1 MSDLKKAIKIVK
13 QANKLLAKHFR
24 TLGLDAVRLKKNEE
38 IVTEADFTANKL
50 ITEKLLKYFPND
62 DIVSEEAQKIDNP
75 GKNTWYIDPLD
86 GTTNFSFGFRD
97 FATCLGRITPEKIDV
112 GVVGLPL
119 AKEVYWAE
127 NGSKAYLNGKEIC
140 VSTTANHGSRAMILV
155 CGGHTPKQR
164 THSIQIIDNMGKKSF
179 RFRVLSSAGV
189 ETTAVACGRAD
200 GYISTG
206 IKPWDVLPGV
216 LIIRQAGGRVTNF
229 NGDDWTITDG
239 DIVASNGLI
248 HDQLLELMA
257 K

>member
-1 MSDLKKAIKIVK
+1 MSDLTKAIKIVK
-13 QANKLLAKHFR
+13 KANKLLAKHFR

-38 IVTEADFTANKL
+38 IVTEADFAANKL
-50 ITEKLLKYFPND
+50 MTEKLLKYFPDD
-62 DIVSEEAQKIDNP
+62 DIISEEAQKIDNP
-75 GKNTWYIDPLD
+75 GKNTWYVDPLD

-97 FATCLGRITPEKIDV
+97 FATCLGRLTPEKIDI

-127 NGSKAYLNGKEIC
+127 AGGKAYLNGEEIR
-140 VSTTANHGSRAMILV
+140 VSSTVNHGSKAMVLV
-155 CGGHTPKQR
+155 CGGHSAQQR
-164 THSIQIIDNMGKKSF
+164 ARSIQIIDKMGQKSF

-189 ETTAVACGRAD
+189 ETTAIACGRAD
-200 GYISTG
+200 GYVSTG
-206 IKPWDVLPGV
+206 VKPWDVLPGV

-229 NGDDWTITDG
+229 SGAEWTIDDD

-248 HDQLLELMA
+248 HEGLLELV